1 MENDMDLII
10 NDNGKIVSIPKQ
22 LTTEEEKQLF
32 LMYSQTHDSLVKEKI
47 VLHNLWI
54 VDSLSEKYS
63 KFLKVS
69 KDELK
74 SYGYLKL
81 IELVDKY
88 DLNSNAKFSTYAY
101 PCIKNL
107 YNLYIRRGADVPC
120 NIMDILVPVII
131 MVEKEYCERIENNP
145 VELIEEVINY
155 LKITH
160 KYNDKQIKN
169 FKNALYHLYPISY
182 DKLDENDNRV
192 MDIKY
197 NMHFEDFIINS
208 YVKKYNKKIILEA
221 LNELEDLYYE
231 NGKKY
236 KQILILKYGLC
247 GNEIKTHKEIAKI
260 YGCTEQNICAMEKTA
275 KAKLKM
281 LLIQKHNFIYD

>member
-1 MENDMDLII
+1 MKNDIELDI
-10 NDNGKIVSIPKQ
+10 NNDEILSLNDQLSI
-22 LTTEEEKQLF
+22 EEEKKL
-32 LMYSQTHDSLVKEKI
+32 LLLYSKSHDSLVKEKI
-47 VLHNLWI
+47 ILHNLWI

-107 YNLYIRRGADVPC
+107 YNLYIRRVADVPC
-120 NIMDILVPVII
+120 NIMEILVPVII

-192 MDIKY
+192 IDIKY

-236 KQILILKYGLC
+236 KQILILKYGLY
-247 GNEIKTHKEIAKI
+247 GNKVKTNKEIAKI
-260 YGCTEQNICAMEKTA
+260 FGCTEQNISAVEKTA
-275 KAKLKM
+275 RKKM
-281 LLIQKHNFIYD
+281 EMILTKNHDLL